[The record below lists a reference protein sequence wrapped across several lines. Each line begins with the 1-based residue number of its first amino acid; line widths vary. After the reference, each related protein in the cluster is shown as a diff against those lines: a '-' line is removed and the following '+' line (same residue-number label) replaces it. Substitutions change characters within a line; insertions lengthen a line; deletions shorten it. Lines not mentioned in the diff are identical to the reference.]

1 MGTLQL
7 FLSIVFCH
15 IISAESHL
23 RDDDSVVFRDF
34 GGVLE
39 NELFPFDRDLELLPF
54 NDIFGSWRSWPPSFH
69 MDPGF
74 PPFMTAPRVQVSCD
88 EQKLTVVV
96 DKKTFGLTLSAA
108 EVQLGDCHSN
118 TELPDQLVFSY
129 QLDECGTKSVL
140 QDGVKGFTN
149 NVNLN
154 PGKTLHPWWQTPLT
168 VRVSCFPRR
177 FYSEPSV
184 TVAPPVL
191 MKNFN
196 IQAMDS
202 SLIKPFESN
211 TYKRGQV
218 MNLQVSAEMRPNQ
231 QLFIHSCFTSASP
244 EPQTKPRHA
253 VILNKGCSSSLGS
266 PHPVAWF
273 TGSKAPNVVNF
284 ALNTSHLTSE
294 LYIHCSAIISDQGVT
309 STSKSCNYDATQSKW
324 VELNGDVNVCACC
337 SSKCK
342 SSSVKIPSGSKAIV
356 STGLFVVDEDAKTNA
371 PMDSEPQAS
380 STSPARSS
388 SPVEAE
394 DAVSGSLL
402 LQRELPLSQQGV
414 VVVSQDPTSRLTLWL
429 PGQADAEYGK
439 DMTTLTD
446 GFSVQL
452 SPNGNYLEVK
462 PPTASSILQ
471 SPSEAADPTMSGSEV
486 DKLWDMNIH
495 TVDVWPIP
503 TQTENTE
510 DFQKQNGFGRS
521 TSPDEATG
529 DFPNEIGV
537 SLLLLEHPKP
547 LQKNQVD
554 VVEEP
559 PKKHLPDQTGG
570 KGTNKSDFSEE
581 EPSGIN
587 MDEILTEEVNP
598 IIRSKLEFSKG
609 PDGSQKLSYEEE
621 LNQTEGKLVQRR
633 AAGEERT
640 RKVPRLKGLRSTFMY
655 LMRKMNEGK

>member
-1 MGTLQL
+1 M
-7 FLSIVFCH
+7 
-15 IISAESHL
+15 
-23 RDDDSVVFRDF
+23 
-34 GGVLE
+34 
-39 NELFPFDRDLELLPF
+39 
-54 NDIFGSWRSWPPSFH
+54 
-69 MDPGF
+69 
-74 PPFMTAPRVQVSCD
+74 
-88 EQKLTVVV
+88 
-96 DKKTFGLTLSAA
+96 
-108 EVQLGDCHSN
+108 
-118 TELPDQLVFSY
+118 
-129 QLDECGTKSVL
+129 
-140 QDGVKGFTN
+140 
-149 NVNLN
+149 
-154 PGKTLHPWWQTPLT
+154 
-168 VRVSCFPRR
+168 
-177 FYSEPSV
+177 
-184 TVAPPVL
+184 
-191 MKNFN
+191 
-196 IQAMDS
+196 
-202 SLIKPFESN
+202 
-211 TYKRGQV
+211 
-218 MNLQVSAEMRPNQ
+218 
-231 QLFIHSCFTSASP
+231 
-244 EPQTKPRHA
+244 
-253 VILNKGCSSSLGS
+253 
-266 PHPVAWF
+266 
-273 TGSKAPNVVNF
+273 
-284 ALNTSHLTSE
+284 
-294 LYIHCSAIISDQGVT
+294 
-309 STSKSCNYDATQSKW
+309 
-324 VELNGDVNVCACC
+324 
-337 SSKCK
+337 
-342 SSSVKIPSGSKAIV
+342 
-356 STGLFVVDEDAKTNA
+356 DEDEKTNA

-394 DAVSGSLL
+394 DAVSGSLF

-655 LMRKMNEGK
+655 LMRLVGKQFTL